1 MIDDMIIVDAVVHPW
16 NMSAEN
22 QNPAAQAQIDA
33 VYASHKLSYDA
44 ANADFILQPEEFFQD
59 LSFDVIGRAEFVESP
74 VDYAVLHSLPNLG
87 FGRGHITLPE
97 KCAAFRDKFPHR
109 CSMLGTVGTPI
120 VASAIEEIK
129 RQIDLFDIDGV
140 KLYPA
145 FFYDG
150 IGQGWR
156 LDGEDWA
163 TPFLEFCRDQGLT
176 RIAVHKA
183 LWLEPA
189 PRDAFSIDDFDS
201 PLDRFPEMTF
211 EMVHGGTA
219 FLDQTIELMKRHAN
233 LYLTLETTFS
243 YILTKQ
249 RAFDKILGRLITE
262 VGSDRLLFAS
272 GNNLAHP
279 LPLIDAFRG
288 YQFSPEHCHEFGIRE
303 LTGTDRRNIMGD
315 NALSLY
321 GIDRD
326 VLISSAGSDAFAAAR
341 KEAVPGPWSG
351 LRQ

>member
-1 MIDDMIIVDAVVHPW
+1 MINDMVIVDAVVHPW
-16 NMSAEN
+16 NMSPAN

-33 VYASHKLSYDA
+33 VYASHKLSYNE
-44 ANADFILQPEEFFQD
+44 ANARFILQPEEFFRD
-59 LSFDVIGRAEFVESP
+59 LSFDVIGRAEFAESP

-87 FGRGHITLPE
+87 FGLGHITLPE
-97 KCAAFRDKFPHR
+97 KCAEFRQQFPHR

-120 VASAIEEIK
+120 VATAIDEIK
-129 RQIDLFDIDGV
+129 RQIDLFNIDGV

-163 TPFLEFCRDQGLT
+163 TPFLEFCQDQGLT

-189 PRDAFSIDDFDS
+189 PREAFGIDDFES
-201 PLDRFPEMTF
+201 PLDRFPDMTF
-211 EMVHGGTA
+211 EMVHGGAA
-219 FLDQTIELMKRHAN
+219 FLDQTIELMKRHPN

-243 YILTKQ
+243 YVLT
-249 RAFDKILGRLITE
+249 RPRVFDKILGRLITE

-279 LPLIDAFRG
+279 LPLIEAFQD
-288 YQFSPEHCHEFGIRE
+288 YQFTPQHCEEFGIRE
-303 LTGTDRRNIMGD
+303 LTDADRRNIMGE
-315 NALSLY
+315 NAINLY
-321 GIDRD
+321 GINRQAL
-326 VLISSAGSDAFAAAR
+326 VAATSTDAFSDIRA
-341 KEAVPGPWSG
+341 EGIPGPWSG
-351 LRQ
+351 IRG

>member
-1 MIDDMIIVDAVVHPW
+1 MIDDMVIVDAVVHPW
-16 NMSAEN
+16 DMSPEN

-44 ANADFILQPEEFFQD
+44 AHANFVLQPDEFFRD
-59 LSFDVIGRAEFVESP
+59 LPFDVIGQAEFVESP

-87 FGRGHITLPE
+87 FGLGHITLPE
-97 KCAAFRDKFPHR
+97 KCAAFRDRFPHR

-120 VASAIEEIK
+120 VASAIDELR
-129 RQIDLFDIDGV
+129 RQIDLYRIDGV

-176 RIAVHKA
+176 RVAVHKA

-189 PRDAFSIDDFDS
+189 PREAFAIDDFDS
-201 PLDRFPEMTF
+201 PLARFPDMTF

-219 FLDQTIELMKRHAN
+219 FLDQTIELMKRYPN
-233 LYLTLETTFS
+233 LFLTLETTFS
-243 YILTKQ
+243 YILTKP
-249 RAFDKILGRLITE
+249 RVFDKVLGRLITE

-279 LPLIDAFRG
+279 LPLIQAFRG
-288 YQFSPEHCHEFGIRE
+288 YQFAPQHCEEFGVRE
-303 LTGTDRRNIMGD
+303 LSDTDRRNIMGE
-315 NALSLY
+315 NALRLY
-321 GIDRD
+321 GIDRSA
-326 VLISSAGSDAFAAAR
+326 LLASSRDDAFSVAR
-341 KEAVPGPWSG
+341 AEGVPGPWSG
-351 LRQ
+351 LRG

>member
-1 MIDDMIIVDAVVHPW
+1 MIDDMVIVDAVVHPW
-16 NMSAEN
+16 NMSPEN

-44 ANADFILQPEEFFQD
+44 ANSDFILQPNEFFRD
-59 LSFDVIGRAEFVESP
+59 LPFDVIGQAEFVESP

-87 FGRGHITLPE
+87 FGLGHITLPE
-97 KCAAFRDKFPHR
+97 KCAAFRDRFPHR

-120 VASAIEEIK
+120 VASAIDELK
-129 RQIDLFDIDGV
+129 RQIDLYGIDGV

-145 FFYDG
+145 FFYGG

-176 RIAVHKA
+176 RVAVHKA

-189 PRDAFSIDDFDS
+189 PREAFAIDDFDS
-201 PLDRFPEMTF
+201 PLARFPEMTF

-219 FLDQTIELMKRHAN
+219 FLDQTIELMKRYAN
-233 LYLTLETTFS
+233 LFLTLETTFS
-243 YILTKQ
+243 YILT
-249 RAFDKILGRLITE
+249 RPRVFDKVLGRLITE

-279 LPLIDAFRG
+279 LPLIQAFRG
-288 YQFSPEHCHEFGIRE
+288 YQFAPEHCEEFGIRE
-303 LTGTDRRNIMGD
+303 LSDADRRNIMGE
-315 NALSLY
+315 NALRLY
-321 GIDRD
+321 QIDR
-326 VLISSAGSDAFAAAR
+326 SALLAANRDDAFTNAR
-341 KEAVPGPWSG
+341 AEGVPGPWSG
-351 LRQ
+351 LRS

>member
-1 MIDDMIIVDAVVHPW
+1 MIDDMVIVDAVVHPW
-16 NMSAEN
+16 NMSRKN
-22 QNPAAQAQIDA
+22 QNPAAQDQIDA
-33 VYASHKLSYDA
+33 VYASHELSYDEA
-44 ANADFILQPEEFFQD
+44 HAEFVLQPGEFFRD
-59 LSFDVIGRAEFVESP
+59 LSFDIIGSAEFAESP

-87 FGRGHITLPE
+87 FGLGPITLPE
-97 KCAAFRDKFPHR
+97 KCAEFRSENPHR

-120 VASAIEEIK
+120 IETAIEDIK
-129 RQIDLFDIDGV
+129 RQIDLYDIDGV

-150 IGQGWR
+150 IGKGWR

-176 RIAVHKA
+176 RVAVHKA

-189 PRDAFSIDDFDS
+189 PREAFAIDDFAS
-201 PLDRFPEMTF
+201 PLDRFPEITF
-211 EMVHGGTA
+211 EIVHGGAA

-243 YILTKQ
+243 YILTKP
-249 RAFDKILGRLITE
+249 RVFAKILGKLVTE

-279 LPLIDAFRG
+279 LPLIEAFRG
-288 YQFSPEHCHEFGIRE
+288 YQFAPEHCEEFGIRE
-303 LTGTDRRNIMGD
+303 LTDADRRNIMGE
-315 NALSLY
+315 NALKLY
-321 GIDRD
+321 GVDRAA
-326 VLISSAGSDAFAAAR
+326 LIAATRDDAFAAVRAEGIPR
-341 KEAVPGPWSG
+341 PWSG
-351 LRQ
+351 LRG